1 MKSINSHLTAVYAIK
16 AQEIELRIA
25 ILDIDLLLL
34 QEGVIPELLDQLTA
48 QIESDRCLN
57 HPIIVD
63 SESYLVLD
71 GVHRVTALKKLK
83 CTRIP
88 ACLVDYKNPAIEIFS
103 WHRTISGTN
112 ATNQLIAQVQHMGG
126 KVEKVN
132 HIEENGIGVPP
143 VFAAIKSL
151 DENFL
156 MSFKFKGLK
165 EAYDVI
171 ACIEKRLKS
180 LGFEI
185 NYETESDAQQKLTQR
200 QAEAILLTPK
210 LSKESI
216 IDTARSKEIFARK
229 ASRHIIPARP
239 MLTRVPLDLL
249 KSNKP
254 LSEVNQILKNMLQK
268 KRFKRIPY
276 GSIFEGRRYEEDL
289 YVFED

>member
-1 MKSINSHLTAVYAIK
+1 MKSLDSYLNAVYVIK
-16 AQEIELRIA
+16 TQKMELRIA
-25 ILDIDLLLL
+25 IVDIDLLLL

-48 QIESDRCLN
+48 QIESDECLN

-88 ACLVDYKNPAIEIFS
+88 ACLVDYKNPAIQIFS

-112 ATNQLIAQVQHMGG
+112 AIRQLITQVERIGG
-126 KVEKVN
+126 EVEKVN
-132 HIEENGIGVPP
+132 HIHKKAIGIPP
-143 VFAAIKSL
+143 IFAAIKTL

-156 MSFKFKGLK
+156 LGFKFNGLK
-165 EAYDVI
+165 EAYDII

-180 LGFEI
+180 EGFGI

-200 QAEAILLTPK
+200 QADAVLLTPM
-210 LSKESI
+210 LSKQSI
-216 IDTARSKEIFARK
+216 IETALSKEIFARK

-239 MLTRVPLDLL
+239 MLTRVPLNLL
-249 KSNKP
+249 KSYKP
-254 LSEVNQILKNMLQK
+254 LSEVNQILKDMLQK

-276 GSIFEGRRYEEDL
+276 GSVFEGRRYEEDL